1 MKKVKV
7 NQPKTYFDLLPEEL
21 NNLIYRKVL
30 YSIVTSREFEIA
42 QAFMYH
48 KIVTKRMSLKQ
59 RHHYTHYIEHL
70 I

>member
-7 NQPKTYFDLLPEEL
+7 NKPKTYFDLLPEEL